1 MAGPV
6 WPRPQPGWG
15 PGCFPDCFDS
25 SPSSGQTDCDHTD
38 VGSYLLGQLDAAGE
52 KRFKAHL
59 ASCSGCRAAEKEM
72 RAVAVLGSA
81 MAPDLEPPAGPQ
93 GTAAPARAQASSA
106 HFTGLRGGD
115 ATAGNPQAHHQGV
128 DGDKLPIELA
138 ALGGAKPRAH
148 AEVNRTDEGV
158 TVAFHSDHLPPAG
171 LGYH

>member
-1 MAGPV
+1 MA
-6 WPRPQPGWG
+6 
-15 PGCFPDCFDS
+15 
-25 SPSSGQTDCDHTD
+25 
-38 VGSYLLGQLDAAGE
+38 VGAA
-52 KRFKAHL
+52 FF
-59 ASCSGCRAAEKEM
+59 
-72 RAVAVLGSA
+72 AV
-81 MAPDLEPPAGPQ
+81 
-93 GTAAPARAQASSA
+93 A